1 MSTVRV
7 KIVEVGS
14 AINKGDKT
22 LNTCICGTFECD
34 WDEIEANIRADLAGE
49 AADFISEFS
58 LVQETESSFIM
69 LCDLNNFQSFVS
81 FIHKPEV
88 QEAYTV
94 MGIKL
99 KLYSMNLIE
108 R

>member
-1 MSTVRV
+1 M
-7 KIVEVGS
+7 
-14 AINKGDKT
+14 
-22 LNTCICGTFECD
+22 NTCIRGTFECN
-34 WDEIEANIRADLAGE
+34 WEEIEANIRADLAGE
-49 AADFISEFS
+49 AADFVLDFS
-58 LVQETESSFIM
+58 LVRETQGSFIM

-94 MGIKL
+94 MGVKL
-99 KLYSMNLIE
+99 KVYSMSLIE

>member
-1 MSTVRV
+1 M
-7 KIVEVGS
+7 
-14 AINKGDKT
+14 
-22 LNTCICGTFECD
+22 NTCIIGTFECN
-34 WDEIEANIRADLAGE
+34 WEEIEANIRADLAGE
-49 AADFISEFS
+49 AADFILDFS
-58 LVQETESSFIM
+58 LVRETHSSFIM

-94 MGIKL
+94 MGVKL
-99 KLYSMNLIE
+99 KVYSMSLIE

>member
-1 MSTVRV
+1 M
-7 KIVEVGS
+7 
-14 AINKGDKT
+14 
-22 LNTCICGTFECD
+22 NTCIRGTFECN
-34 WDEIEANIRADLAGE
+34 WEEIEANIRADLARE
-49 AADFISEFS
+49 AADFVLDFS
-58 LVQETESSFIM
+58 LVRETQSSFIM

-94 MGIKL
+94 MGVKL
-99 KLYSMNLIE
+99 KVYSMSLIE

>member
-1 MSTVRV
+1 M
-7 KIVEVGS
+7 
-14 AINKGDKT
+14 
-22 LNTCICGTFECD
+22 NTCIHGTFECN
-34 WDEIEANIRADLAGE
+34 WEEIEASIRADLAGE

-58 LVQETESSFIM
+58 LVRETDISFIM
-69 LCDLNNFQSFVS
+69 LCDLTNFHSFVS

-94 MGIKL
+94 MGVKL
-99 KLYSMNLIE
+99 KLYSMTLID

>member
-1 MSTVRV
+1 
-7 KIVEVGS
+7 
-14 AINKGDKT
+14 
-22 LNTCICGTFECD
+22 LNTCIRGTFECN
-34 WDEIEANIRADLAGE
+34 WEEIEANIRADLAGE
-49 AADFISEFS
+49 AADFVLDFS
-58 LVQETESSFIM
+58 LVRETQSSFIM

-94 MGIKL
+94 MGVKL
-99 KLYSMNLIE
+99 KVYSMSLIE

>member
-1 MSTVRV
+1 M
-7 KIVEVGS
+7 
-14 AINKGDKT
+14 
-22 LNTCICGTFECD
+22 NTCIRGTFECN
-34 WDEIEANIRADLAGE
+34 WEEIEANIRADLAGE
-49 AADFISEFS
+49 AADFVLDFS
-58 LVQETESSFIM
+58 LVRETQSSFIM

-94 MGIKL
+94 MGVKL
-99 KLYSMNLIE
+99 KVYSMSLIE

>member
-1 MSTVRV
+1 MH
-7 KIVEVGS
+7 
-14 AINKGDKT
+14 
-22 LNTCICGTFECD
+22 GTFECN
-34 WDEIEANIRADLAGE
+34 WEEIEASIRADLAGE

-58 LVQETESSFIM
+58 LVRETDSSFIM
-69 LCDLNNFQSFVS
+69 LCDLTSFQSFVS

-94 MGIKL
+94 MGVKL
-99 KLYSMNLIE
+99 KLYSMTLIE

>member
-1 MSTVRV
+1 M
-7 KIVEVGS
+7 
-14 AINKGDKT
+14 
-22 LNTCICGTFECD
+22 NTCIRGTFECN
-34 WDEIEANIRADLAGE
+34 WEEIEANIRADLAGE
-49 AADFISEFS
+49 AADFILDFS
-58 LVQETESSFIM
+58 LVRETDSSFIM

-94 MGIKL
+94 MGVKL
-99 KLYSMNLIE
+99 KVYSMSLIE